1 MTNDNSADP
10 PNQDKVAGSDKLYSL
25 DPRIESLSKE
35 QRFAEIKMLYTCS
48 AKSSKE
54 LSEMYGVSD
63 SAIRKRAERGSWPT
77 PKNLRKKVEMGEEYV
92 PPQPKD
98 EPKDVIKF
106 VREGELTDSAMNAEI
121 LRRWTKRAD
130 EAREDLHQ
138 ILTTLVSNFDANET
152 IVDNVRDLKTV
163 VDMYRENL
171 NLNDEKNSGSSA
183 NKPLVSLQVLGGS
196 NSPVIKPIDV

>member
-1 MTNDNSADP
+1 MENEEVDSKIT
-10 PNQDKVAGSDKLYSL
+10 
-25 DPRIESLSKE
+25 SLSQEEKW
-35 QRFAEIKMLYTCS
+35 AEIKMLYTCS

-77 PKNLRKKVEMGEEYV
+77 PKNLRKRVEMGEEYV

-98 EPKDVIKF
+98 EPEDVIKF
-106 VREGELTDSAMNAEI
+106 VREGEITDSALNAEI
-121 LRRWTKRAD
+121 MRRWTKRAD

-152 IVDNVRDLKTV
+152 TVDNVKDLKTV
-163 VDMYRENL
+163 VDMYRDNL
-171 NLNDEKNSGSSA
+171 NLNTDKGTTGGGT
-183 NKPLVSLQVLGGS
+183 KPLVNLQVLGGAT
-196 NSPVIKPIDV
+196 SPVVKPIDV